1 MLGPNM
7 ARTHRATAR
16 AALLGLLLTPIA
28 ALAWNNGA
36 DFETSIHGHDFSR
49 VTFESDRCQVKVRL
63 LFAAPATGYKNESQ
77 ARNLYRFHARIKLD
91 DGRQVLTRVFSNSAP
106 GLRAYAYTFDT
117 KPEGCWAKDERK
129 IQGIDVEGCRGTGC
143 KPEAFE

>member
-1 MLGPNM
+1 M

-63 LFAAPATGYKNESQ
+63 LFAAPATGYKNETV
-77 ARNLYRFHARIKLD
+77 ARNFYRFHARIKLD

-106 GLRAYAYTFDT
+106 GLRAYAYTLDT

-129 IQGIDVEGCRGTGC
+129 IQGIDIEGCRGIGC
-143 KPEAFE
+143 KPEPFE

>member
-1 MLGPNM
+1 MASARCVSFSRDSRARNDCYFWDTALVLYLGSRNRPAPSGCCMLRPTM

-63 LFAAPATGYKNESQ
+63 LF
-77 ARNLYRFHARIKLD
+77 
-91 DGRQVLTRVFSNSAP
+91 
-106 GLRAYAYTFDT
+106 
-117 KPEGCWAKDERK
+117 
-129 IQGIDVEGCRGTGC
+129 
-143 KPEAFE
+143 